1 MHLVYKAL
9 EKTPVP
15 QSLPPQL
22 VPPSKRGKGAPV
34 IGGVPVLPTV
44 AARDSPVQRADS
56 PAVSRETSG
65 YLSESRETVAMIQYW
80 LCVNNVVQINFCKH
94 LLFETQRF
102 YLTEKNESNNILLVT
117 LNYTVWIWWCD
128 Y

>member
-22 VPPSKRGKGAPV
+22 VPPSKRDKGAPV
-34 IGGVPVLPTV
+34 VGGVPVLPTV

-65 YLSESRETVAMIQYW
+65 YLSESRENSCNDSILT
-80 LCVNNVVQINFCKH
+80 LCEQCCTN
-94 LLFETQRF
+94 
-102 YLTEKNESNNILLVT
+102 
-117 LNYTVWIWWCD
+117 
-128 Y
+128 

>member
-34 IGGVPVLPTV
+34 VGGVPVLPAV
-44 AARDSPVQRADS
+44 AARDSPIQRADS
-56 PAVSRETSG
+56 PAVSRETLG
-65 YLSESRETVAMIQYW
+65 YLSESRENSYNDSILTV
-80 LCVNNVVQINFCKH
+80 
-94 LLFETQRF
+94 
-102 YLTEKNESNNILLVT
+102 
-117 LNYTVWIWWCD
+117 
-128 Y
+128 